1 MRLRQNEIHSSG
13 RNREGLEMEDILK
26 ALSTELGGDET
37 TTQVSS
43 MTLQDEMC
51 PVLRGPPNHAVE
63 KA

>member
-1 MRLRQNEIHSSG
+1 
-13 RNREGLEMEDILK
+13 MEDILK

-51 PVLRGPPNHAVE
+51 PVLRGPPNHVVE